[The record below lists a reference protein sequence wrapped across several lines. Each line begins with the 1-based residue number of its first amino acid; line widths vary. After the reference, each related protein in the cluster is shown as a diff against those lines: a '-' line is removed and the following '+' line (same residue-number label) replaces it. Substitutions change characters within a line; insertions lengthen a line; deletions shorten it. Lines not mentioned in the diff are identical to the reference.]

1 MSVHQ
6 NSVINSTCFRK
17 NTLFQSFCLFSYLFT
32 YLFIMGSVLKPMP
45 VTGSGFNWYPGSL

>member
-1 MSVHQ
+1 MPVHQ

-17 NTLFQSFCLFSYLFT
+17 NTLFQSFCLFSSLFT